1 MVKGGDG
8 ATIALGICHGDV
20 ITVFFCYHAR
30 EMEQDEGRTIGCH
43 PTFESSRAGD
53 MR

>member
-8 ATIALGICHGDV
+8 ATIALGICLGYV
-20 ITVFFCYHAR
+20 VTIFFCYHTR
-30 EMEQDEGRTIGCH
+30 EMEKVEGRTIGCH
-43 PTFESSRAGD
+43 PAFDSSRVGD